1 MYALRLTRVRKKHVR
16 ALARTAYTNA
26 YIISGYIIQLIN
38 YSSTSYPV
46 ILIGPDG
53 TRESLGHGLGTRP
66 KSRAVRRAALTKSG
80 EYHENTLCVWIGGCG
95 AVLEPS
101 FETAVEWRSWYTYNT
116 E

>member
-26 YIISGYIIQLIN
+26 YIIRIYYPIDKLFIDVP
-38 YSSTSYPV
+38 TSYPV

-66 KSRAVRRAALTKSG
+66 KSRAVRRAALTKS
-80 EYHENTLCVWIGGCG
+80 
-95 AVLEPS
+95 
-101 FETAVEWRSWYTYNT
+101 
-116 E
+116 

>member
-26 YIISGYIIQLIN
+26 YIIRIYYPIDKLFIDVVP
-38 YSSTSYPV
+38 PV

-66 KSRAVRRAALTKSG
+66 KSRAVRRAALTKS
-80 EYHENTLCVWIGGCG
+80 
-95 AVLEPS
+95 
-101 FETAVEWRSWYTYNT
+101 
-116 E
+116 